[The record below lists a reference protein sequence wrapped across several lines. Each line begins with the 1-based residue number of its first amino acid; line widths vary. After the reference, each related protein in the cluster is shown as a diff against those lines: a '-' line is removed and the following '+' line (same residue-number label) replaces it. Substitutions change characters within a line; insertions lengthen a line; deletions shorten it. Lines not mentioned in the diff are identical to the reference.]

1 MSQELSSDP
10 SLQSGVPSQ
19 KSSLRTHTTEDCA
32 PHASSPPLQSS
43 SEELALLQ
51 FSGRSCQQTAS
62 SCSFASQRQK
72 QDQ

>member
-19 KSSLRTHTTEDCA
+19 KSSLRTQTTEDCA

-43 SEELALLQ
+43 SELLIL
-51 FSGRSCQQTAS
+51 GRDSPLL
-62 SCSFASQRQK
+62 R
-72 QDQ
+72 